1 MSPGMRSAEHGQCN
15 RHKACNVVQEDREQ
29 VCAGSRLQINNPMDR
44 RREVVRRATHAHK
57 AHGKYV
63 QSVMLKN
70 GRPGRKL
77 PPRRPRQ
84 ARPAAGSRRCTPAR
98 CETHGQQRYR
108 QTRPAGAAVCQIGPA
123 PWAPGATTS
132 DRGPEPIDYSR
143 PHQLPATH
151 GVAFHVVLPV
161 STQRPTVKTR
171 TKMPTNSAK

>member
-29 VCAGSRLQINNPMDR
+29 VCAGSCLQIANPMDR
-44 RREVVRRATHAHK
+44 RREVVNQATHAHK

-84 ARPAAGSRRCTPAR
+84 AQLAAGSRRCTPAR
-98 CETHGQQRYR
+98 AKRTGSNG
-108 QTRPAGAAVCQIGPA
+108 TDRPGLLALRSVKLALHRGLQGRPQVIAA
-123 PWAPGATTS
+123 
-132 DRGPEPIDYSR
+132 
-143 PHQLPATH
+143 
-151 GVAFHVVLPV
+151 
-161 STQRPTVKTR
+161 
-171 TKMPTNSAK
+171 